1 MKRQSHIFYSFFGI
15 ASVLFIFLLLSW
27 LLNWQQYSGPLL
39 TIFFVFL
46 ALSFHSSRK
55 LRKFAYTIWIFAAVT
70 VSMNYPQY
78 FRELGGVNLQILIVP
93 LLQIIMF
100 GMGSQLSIK
109 NFANVIKMPKGVGV
123 GVVCQFTIMPIVGFT
138 VATVFGF
145 PNEIAAGIILVG
157 SCPSGLASNVMTF
170 IAKANLA
177 LSVTLT
183 TVATLLA
190 PIMTPFLMKNLAGQ
204 FVPIEFWDMMLNIV
218 NIVILPIIAG
228 LIFNTIGYVRE
239 KRKNII
245 TQIVVFLFII
255 GLKNFINFQTTDV
268 ALQTQIDTLL
278 QDVLIFQALPIAV
291 AVILKKVARGNRA
304 WLDQTMS
311 LVSMIGIGII
321 ITIITASGRDSLIEI
336 GLALVLAC
344 LIHNMMG
351 YFLGYWG
358 CRLLRMKENDARAV
372 ALEVGMQ
379 NGGLASGLALEM
391 GRVATVGL
399 APAVFGPMM
408 NVTGSSLANIWRN
421 KPLRDE
427 NTKDTKEIPDTEIQ
441 ET

>member
-1 MKRQSHIFYSFFGI
+1 MIKRNLIFHLSLGLSAI
-15 ASVLFIFLLLSW
+15 LLILFLLTW
-27 LLNWQQYSGPLL
+27 IFDWHQYTGLLL
-39 TIFFVFL
+39 TFFFIFL
-46 ALSFHSSRK
+46 ALSFHGFRTLK
-55 LRKFAYTIWIFAAVT
+55 KFAYTVWIFAAVT

-100 GMGSQLSIK
+100 GMGSQLSVK
-109 NFANVIKMPKGVGV
+109 NFAEVIKMPKGVGV
-123 GVVCQFTIMPIVGFT
+123 GVVSQFTIMPIVGFT

-145 PNEIAAGIILVG
+145 PPEIAAGIILVG
-157 SCPSGLASNVMTF
+157 SSPSGLASNVMTF

-190 PIMTPFLMKNLAGQ
+190 PLMTPFLMKTLAGRL
-204 FVPIEFWDMMLNIV
+204 VPIEFWSMMLDII

-228 LIFNTIGYVRE
+228 LIFNTIGYVNE
-239 KRKNII
+239 KRSNII
-245 TQIVVFLFII
+245 RQIVVFLFII

-268 ALQTQIDTLL
+268 ALQSQMGTLL
-278 QDVLIFQALPIAV
+278 QDVLLFQAFPILA
-291 AVILKKVARGNRA
+291 AIILKKLSKGNRA
-304 WLDQTMS
+304 WLDNAMS
-311 LVSMIGIGII
+311 LISMVGIGVI
-321 ITIITASGRDSLIEI
+321 ITIITAAGRDSLIEI
-336 GLALVLAC
+336 GLALLLAC
-344 LIHNMMG
+344 LIHNIMG
-351 YFLGYWG
+351 FFLGYWG

-391 GRVATVGL
+391 GKVATVGL

-408 NVTGSSLANIWRN
+408 NVTGSSLANIWRR
-421 KPLRDE
+421 KPLR
-427 NTKDTKEIPDTEIQ
+427 
-441 ET
+441 ETNKGEFSANNVSP